1 MFGCLGE
8 NFANS
13 VSEILVC
20 TVEVVKPNEMDVLRL
35 FLKDGLWKDRFLGWI
50 KAENYERTMNDI

>member
-20 TVEVVKPNEMDVLRL
+20 TVEVVKRNEMHVLRL
-35 FLKDGLWKDRFLGWI
+35 FLKDELWKGHFLGWI
-50 KAENYERTMNDI
+50 NTEYYEKTVHDI

>member
-20 TVEVVKPNEMDVLRL
+20 TVDVAKRNEMHVLRL
-35 FLKDGLWKDRFLGWI
+35 FLKDGVEDDGS
-50 KAENYERTMNDI
+50 TVNDI